1 MQIFGRILFVKGVR
15 ESRIELVRRLPAR
28 RKRSHAEA
36 VIAHPSGVELE
47 AVGRKTPFKH
57 VYTHSHTHTLSHT
70 HTRTHTHTHMY
81 THFEMNM

>member
-1 MQIFGRILFVKGVR
+1 MQIFGPILFVKGVR

-57 VYTHSHTHTLSHT
+57 VHTHSHTHTHYLSHT
-70 HTRTHTHTHMY
+70 YTHTHTH
-81 THFEMNM
+81 THTCTHILR

>member
-1 MQIFGRILFVKGVR
+1 MR
-15 ESRIELVRRLPAR
+15 ESRIENRESRLELVRRLPAR

-57 VYTHSHTHTLSHT
+57 VHTHSHTHYLTL
-70 HTRTHTHTHMY
+70 THTHTHAH
-81 THFEMNM
+81 THTHTHILR